1 MAQISTLPITVP
13 TPGVNFWIRQR
24 EITAMRARGREHG
37 EQDDDALRWAANATT
52 ERERRSLMR
61 LARTWVEA
69 AAMSQN
75 PMLVGNYISTDHN
88 TAR

>member
-1 MAQISTLPITVP
+1 MSEASQ
-13 TPGVNFWIRQR
+13 FRQY
-24 EITAMRARGREHG
+24 A
-37 EQDDDALRWAANATT
+37 DDALRWAANATT
-52 ERERRSLMR
+52 EKERRSLIG
-61 LARTWVEA
+61 LARTWAEA